1 MTKARVN
8 KFSPDSRAI
17 QKTDGI
23 WRLKPVSLQGEEG
36 RRPRGSH
43 NEAVGRKGVW
53 VCCHIL
59 SRMGGRYNEHGF
71 SRIKFRPDQRVH
83 SEKNLPSPDLGPVCS
98 RLSPQGLPS
107 LLISCVSFQNYGINY
122 KNIQRYINTDFC
134 TFKKKKKGSTLHL
147 SFFLPLSFNDVISY
161 VKYVGGKKLFAL
173 QTYACFGITS
183 SPGSEHRE

>member
-36 RRPRGSH
+36 RRLRGSH

-134 TFKKKKKGSTLHL
+134 TLKKKKTKQKVAPSTFLFSCLSHL
-147 SFFLPLSFNDVISY
+147 TMSFPTLSTWGEKSFSLSRHTPVS
-161 VKYVGGKKLFAL
+161 G
-173 QTYACFGITS
+173 
-183 SPGSEHRE
+183 